1 MSMFW
6 AFVTSFFP
14 EAFAFEHQCEHRN
27 QLGFSVQMFS
37 SGYNG
42 GSDGKGCGRASFSE
56 ASERSTCA
64 LNYEGLLNKES
75 LQILPEIKDTT
86 TKSSSCPLNSLQ
98 SERTCLTFK
107 LQGSPLNIR
116 WFILK
121 TINSIGSDSFFHIS
135 ICFCPIPTWF
145 KEC

>member
-14 EAFAFEHQCEHRN
+14 SAFAFEHQCEHRN

-37 SGYNG
+37 CGYNG

>member
-1 MSMFW
+1 MFW
-6 AFVTSFFP
+6 ASVTSFFP
-14 EAFAFEHQCEHRN
+14 SAFAFEHQCEQRN

-42 GSDGKGCGRASFSE
+42 ANDGKGSGRASFSE
-56 ASERSTCA
+56 ASEWSTCA
-64 LNYEGLLNKES
+64 LSYEGLLNKES

-86 TKSSSCPLNSLQ
+86 RKSGSCPLNSLQ

-107 LQGSPLNIR
+107 LQGSPLNAGR
-116 WFILK
+116 FILEP
-121 TINSIGSDSFFHIS
+121 INSTGSDSFFHIS
-135 ICFCPIPTWF
+135 ICFCPIPTTWF

>member
-14 EAFAFEHQCEHRN
+14 SAFAFEHQCEHRN

-135 ICFCPIPTWF
+135 ICFCPLPTWF